1 MRRISF
7 RAEVS
12 RYLLV
17 DSRQCGQSAYV
28 MWTLPKQH
36 KDPAIL
42 KVQNWLDEHYHEPLR
57 VDELATRFGFGERN
71 FKRRFKEATGPRSE
85 EHTSEL
91 QSRENLVCR
100 LLLEKQNCL

>member
-42 KVQNWLDEHYHEPLR
+42 KVQNWLDEHCHEPLR
-57 VDELATRFGFGERN
+57 VDEQATRFGFGERN
-71 FKRRFKEATGPRSE
+71 FKRRFKEATGPCRHRPRCDNLLCSYNR
-85 EHTSEL
+85 EL
-91 QSRENLVCR
+91 AI
-100 LLLEKQNCL
+100 